1 MHIIY
6 LEKNILLDNI
16 ISEINLI
23 NIDEDI
29 QYLHRNDGILIK
41 GNINVEGEYLSL
53 GVNKNFYDYLNVSIL
68 VPYENII
75 TDELQFKL
83 LDFDYIYNNNNLNFS
98 FKINIEG
105 YKEIE
110 KSFQDETEEVEIVSN
125 IDVSIDDVKNILN
138 NKNIVDK
145 IDEDEPITIEDDNE
159 EDIPFDEGER
169 LEFNISGI
177 EDNIINNEDEVINEP
192 IKKESFLNKLFKKE
206 KKKKLYKYRVI
217 LEDDDY
223 ESIAKEYNINLFE
236 LKEINN
242 NSILELGKIIKI
254 PLKNE

>member
-83 LDFDYIYNNNNLNFS
+83 LDFDYIYNNNNLIF
-98 FKINIEG
+98 
-105 YKEIE
+105 
-110 KSFQDETEEVEIVSN
+110 
-125 IDVSIDDVKNILN
+125 
-138 NKNIVDK
+138 
-145 IDEDEPITIEDDNE
+145 
-159 EDIPFDEGER
+159 
-169 LEFNISGI
+169 
-177 EDNIINNEDEVINEP
+177 
-192 IKKESFLNKLFKKE
+192 
-206 KKKKLYKYRVI
+206 
-217 LEDDDY
+217 
-223 ESIAKEYNINLFE
+223 
-236 LKEINN
+236 
-242 NSILELGKIIKI
+242 
-254 PLKNE
+254 

>member
-145 IDEDEPITIEDDNE
+145 IDEEEPITIEDNNE

-177 EDNIINNEDEVINEP
+177 EDSIINNEDEVVNEP
-192 IKKESFLNKLFKKE
+192 IKKGSFLNNLFKKE
-206 KKKKLYKYRVI
+206 KKKKLYKYRVL
-217 LEDDDY
+217 LEDEDY